1 MPALRAL
8 IRNHRQLAIA
18 LLVLALCLKAAIP
31 AGFMLSGS
39 PSTTITITI
48 CADSTG
54 EAQAMQMVIP
64 AKHGSPAGGDAGKS
78 GQCAFTGL
86 SQAML
91 GGADAFLLALAFAY
105 ILVLGLAPARRLPF
119 AQIFHLRP
127 PLRGPPALA

>member
-8 IRNHRQLAIA
+8 IRNHRQLAIL
-18 LLVLALCLKAAIP
+18 LLVVALCLKAAIP
-31 AGFMLSGS
+31 AGFMLSS
-39 PSTTITITI
+39 SASTTVMITI

-54 EAQAMQMVIP
+54 APQAMQMVIP
-64 AKHGSPAGGDAGKS
+64 AKHSEKTGEAGKT
-78 GQCAFTGL
+78 GHCAFGGL

-105 ILVLGLAPARRLPF
+105 ILVLGLAPVRHALF
-119 AQIFHLRP
+119 AQISHLRP